1 MNKEKIFHI
10 GLIVL
15 AIFLIGL
22 IIKFAFFN
30 SPKLTNTQKNRIDY
44 YATQALDYCKKN
56 DLNTNYCIL
65 VDFSQHSG
73 KNRMFVYDFN
83 KKDVI
88 YKGIA
93 VHGKGGNSK
102 ANYVKFSNVPGSNC
116 SSEGKY
122 RIGARSYS
130 NWGTHVHYKLHGLE
144 STNSNA
150 FKRYI
155 VLHSY
160 IGVPSTEI
168 YPIPAPKVS
177 EGCPVICNELM
188 QNIDDL
194 LKSIKNQKPVM
205 LWIFK

>member
-1 MNKEKIFHI
+1 MRVISI
-10 GLIVL
+10 ILS
-15 AIFLIGL
+15 IFLIGL
-22 IIKFAFFN
+22 FVKLVFFN
-30 SPKLTNTQKNRIDY
+30 NSKITEKQKNRIDY
-44 YATQALDYCKKN
+44 YARQALDYCKKN

-65 VDFSQHSG
+65 VDFSRHSG

-88 YKGIA
+88 CKGIA

-160 IGVPSTEI
+160 VGVPSTEI
-168 YPIPAPKVS
+168 YPVPAPKVS
-177 EGCPVICNELM
+177 EGCPVISNELM

>member
-1 MNKEKIFHI
+1 MILRIKKIIH
-10 GLIVL
+10 
-15 AIFLIGL
+15 
-22 IIKFAFFN
+22 
-30 SPKLTNTQKNRIDY
+30 
-44 YATQALDYCKKN
+44 
-56 DLNTNYCIL
+56 
-65 VDFSQHSG
+65 
-73 KNRMFVYDFN
+73 
-83 KKDVI
+83 
-88 YKGIA
+88 KGVVA
-93 VHGKGGNSK
+93 HGIGGNSK
-102 ANYVKFSNVPGSNC
+102 ADFVKFSNVPGSKC

-122 RIGARSYS
+122 KIGARSYS

-150 FKRYI
+150 YKRII

-160 IGVPSTEI
+160 IGMPSHEV
-168 YPIPAPKVS
+168 YPLGAPRVS